1 MASLDIDSLTPGM
14 KAGKDVIEASGQ
26 VLLRAGTE
34 ITEKH
39 LRVLRSWGIQQV
51 EIEGPKPPDTEDTL
65 LAKATPA
72 MLETARAAVDS
83 RFRHT
88 DATHP
93 AIAELRRLATRVE
106 LRAQLPA
113 AQQQLSQPPSA

>member
-14 KAGKDVIEASGQ
+14 KIGKDVIEASGQ
-26 VLLRAGTE
+26 ILLRSGTE

-51 EIEGPKPPDTEDTL
+51 DIEGPKPPDNEDTI
-65 LAKATPA
+65 LARATPA
-72 MLETARAAVDS
+72 MLAAAQASVDE

-88 DATHP
+88 APDHP
-93 AIAELRRLATRVE
+93 AIAELRRLAILAE

-113 AQQQLSQPPSA
+113 AQPMPAP